1 MATFI
6 GGTAMVLQFIDASGT
21 ISIQNQ
27 YTKFTV
33 PWKVDKVDT
42 SSGSVT
48 SKTYLPTLKD
58 ATADYEGF
66 NNGAASPLGTAD
78 LKRMEP
84 GKAGTLI
91 WAPFGT
97 NSGSPK
103 GGGYGFWETGDV
115 DYPFAN
121 AVTVKLAFQF
131 SGDLTYDPN
140 SSTF

>member
-6 GGTAMVLQFIDASGT
+6 GGNAMVIQWIDGSGT

-27 YTKFTV
+27 YTKLDA

-58 ATADYEGF
+58 ATIDYEGF
-66 NNGAASPLGTAD
+66 HDGKGSPLGTAD
-78 LKRMEP
+78 LFRMEP
-84 GKAGTLI
+84 GKSGTLI

-97 NSGSPK
+97 SSGNPK
-103 GGGYGFWETGDV
+103 GGGAGFMEVADV
-115 DYPFAN
+115 SFPFAG
-121 AVTVKLAFQF
+121 AVTVKLTFQV
-131 SGDLTYDPN
+131 SGDLLFDPN
-140 SSTF
+140 TSTF